1 MTASVTPAGRVA
13 VPSTAPRL
21 AGFRALARKD
31 LAEWTRGKRV
41 WVIASVTTV
50 FLGLTAANGAITSW
64 IVANVPDATTQ
75 PGPIS
80 LDPATNFLAA
90 VATQF
95 AVMVA
100 IFASMSLLIAER
112 ERGTLSWVASKPV
125 SRGAIWLSKWA
136 SAVLIIAIVGGL
148 IPLVATFGLVAGLY
162 GPAGFGALVLATIGV
177 AASVAFITAV
187 VLAAS
192 TIVSNQAAVAAIGFA
207 VFFLPQLLV
216 GLLPIDVS
224 AYLPTS
230 ILAWAI
236 GLAAGADVGV
246 VTPVV
251 WAVAIIVLA
260 GIAVRRM
267 DAMEL

>member
-1 MTASVTPAGRVA
+1 MTASITTAGPVAASSTPRFHA
-13 VPSTAPRL
+13 
-21 AGFRALARKD
+21 FRALARKD

-41 WVIASVTTV
+41 WIIVAVTTA
-50 FLGLTAANGAITSW
+50 FLALTAANGAITSW
-64 IVANVPDATTQ
+64 LVANVPDATTK

-80 LDPATNFLAA
+80 MDPLTNFVGAA
-90 VATQF
+90 ATQF
-95 AVMVA
+95 FVLVA

-125 SRGAIWLSKWA
+125 SRGAIWMSKWA
-136 SAVLIIAIVGGL
+136 TAVLVVAIVGGV

-162 GPAGFGALVLATIGV
+162 GSAGLGALVLVTVGV
-177 AASVAFITAV
+177 VASIAFIIAV

-192 TIVSNQAAVAAIGFA
+192 TFVSNQPAVAAIGFA

-216 GLLPIDVS
+216 GLLPISVE

-230 ILAWAI
+230 ILGWTV
-236 GLAAGADVGV
+236 GLATGADVGV
-246 VTPVV
+246 VTPIA
-251 WAVAIIVLA
+251 WAISIVVLA
-260 GIAVRRM
+260 GIAVRQM